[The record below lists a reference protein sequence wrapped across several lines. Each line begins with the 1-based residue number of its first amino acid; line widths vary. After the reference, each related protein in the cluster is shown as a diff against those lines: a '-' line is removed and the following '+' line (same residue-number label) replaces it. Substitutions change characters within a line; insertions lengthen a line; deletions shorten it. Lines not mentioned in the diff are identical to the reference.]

1 MFTWAWTERF
11 IFDMRPKKFLGQH
24 FLTAPAFA
32 KKIAN
37 AVPASADEYVLEI
50 GPGRGALSVR
60 LLERFPNLRLVE
72 VDTDAVNIL
81 REKLDAEIRRID
93 NDDNISDSGKRGA
106 GAYAIHNEDVMS
118 FDFSLAG
125 FPLHAVG
132 NLPYNIG
139 ALIIRKTLALAP
151 SVLSCTFMVQREVAA
166 RIVSAPHSRENGF
179 LSIFCQFFG
188 EAKLLFHVPPGAFF
202 PRPNVDSSVFQVIVD
217 RGVEKKLPRAL
228 WENFFSF
235 VSGGFSMRRKQLA
248 KTLSLKFGRDKE
260 YYGNTLFEMGMD
272 AAARPE
278 DLDVDGWL
286 NLYKRVG
293 QQ

>member
-1 MFTWAWTERF
+1 M
-11 IFDMRPKKFLGQH
+11 
-24 FLTAPAFA
+24 TAPAFA
-32 KKIAN
+32 KKIAD
-37 AVPASADEYVLEI
+37 AVPASAGEYVLEI
-50 GPGRGALSVR
+50 GPGRGALSAY

-72 VDTDAVNIL
+72 VDADAVNIL
-81 REKLDAEIRRID
+81 REKLDAEIRRINND
-93 NDDNISDSGKRGA
+93 NNNIRGIRGNDKH
-106 GAYAIHNEDVMS
+106 GAERYAIHNEDVMS

-125 FPLHAVG
+125 FPLHVVG

-139 ALIIRKTLALAP
+139 AMIIRKTLALAP

-188 EAKLLFHVPPGAFF
+188 ETKLLFHVPPGAFF

-217 RGVEKKLPRAL
+217 RGVEKKLPRAR

-248 KTLSLKFGRDKE
+248 KILALKLGGGKE
-260 YYGNTLFEMGMD
+260 FYGNALLQMNMD

-278 DLDVDGWL
+278 DLDVNGWL
-286 NLYKRVG
+286 DLYKRVN

>member
-1 MFTWAWTERF
+1 VFILLWTERF
-11 IFDMRPKKFLGQH
+11 VFDMRPKKYLGQH
-24 FLTAPAFA
+24 FLTAPAVA
-32 KKIAN
+32 KKIAD

-50 GPGRGALSVR
+50 GPGRGALSVH
-60 LLERFPNLRLVE
+60 LIERFPNLHLVE

-81 REKLDAEIRRID
+81 REKL
-93 NDDNISDSGKRGA
+93 GFGT
-106 GAYAIHNEDVMS
+106 YTIHNEDVMA

-125 FPLHAVG
+125 FPLHVVG

-139 ALIIRKTLALAP
+139 AMIIRKTLALAP

-188 EAKLLFHVPPGAFF
+188 EAKMLFNVPPGAFF

-217 RGVEKKLPRAL
+217 RDVEKKLPRAS

-235 VSGGFSMRRKQLA
+235 VSDGFSMRRKQLA
-248 KTLSLKFGRDKE
+248 KILALKLGRDKE
-260 YYGNTLFEMGMD
+260 YYGNTLLEMGMD

-278 DLDVDGWL
+278 DLDVNGWL
-286 NLYKRVG
+286 DLYKRVG
-293 QQ
+293 QQRNEPY

>member
-1 MFTWAWTERF
+1 M
-11 IFDMRPKKFLGQH
+11 
-24 FLTAPAFA
+24 TAPAFA
-32 KKIAN
+32 KKIAD
-37 AVPASADEYVLEI
+37 AVPASAGEYVLEI
-50 GPGRGALSVR
+50 GPGRGALSAY

-72 VDTDAVNIL
+72 VDADAVNIL
-81 REKLDAEIRRID
+81 REKLDAEIRRINNDNNNIRD
-93 NDDNISDSGKRGA
+93 NDKHDAER
-106 GAYAIHNEDVMS
+106 YAIHNEDVMS

-125 FPLHAVG
+125 FPLHVVG

-139 ALIIRKTLALAP
+139 AMIIRKTLALAP

-188 EAKLLFHVPPGAFF
+188 ETKLLFHVPPGAFF

-217 RGVEKKLPRAL
+217 RGVEKKLPRAS

-248 KTLSLKFGRDKE
+248 KILALKLGGGKE
-260 YYGNTLFEMGMD
+260 FYGDALLQMNMD

-278 DLDVDGWL
+278 DLDVNGWL
-286 NLYKRVG
+286 DLYKRVN